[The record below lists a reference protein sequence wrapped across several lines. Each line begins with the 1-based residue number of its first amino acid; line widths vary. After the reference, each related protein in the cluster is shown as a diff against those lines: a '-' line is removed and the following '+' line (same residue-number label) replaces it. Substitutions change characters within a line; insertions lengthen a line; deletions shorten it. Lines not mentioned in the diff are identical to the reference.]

1 MSEYEITKEEKIK
14 FLAML
19 ECSRIDEEIK
29 ADVKNLKERGV
40 LLGFIAIIGG
50 GLTVLTG
57 LVSGIS
63 LLTLLIT
70 ILPIDILGSL
80 TVASIVNFKIIKN
93 LINNIKEFEKQTNGK
108 ITYKDYKKFI
118 KDGTIERW
126 KSDYKEEIN
135 NRIMEIEGYTLDSFN
150 LEDCE
155 NVSRSLSDFLEE
167 LIPFKYYLEVS
178 TPGIERKLKS
188 DKEYLIFK
196 GKDINLKLK
205 EAVDESG
212 EKQFVAK
219 IVDFDEKEGLTVF
232 AYKDKQDILIKKEN
246 IISAKLYSSE
256 I

>member
-1 MSEYEITKEEKIK
+1 MKRDKYNKSQSNDNAPFEYVNKRELMEKLEPLIDNTLMRFGLIPVEVELVRENHRW
-14 FLAML
+14 FL
-19 ECSRIDEEIK
+19 RIFIYST
-29 ADVKNLKERGV
+29 ER
-40 LLGFIAIIGG
+40 I
-50 GLTVLTG
+50 
-57 LVSGIS
+57 VS
-63 LLTLLIT
+63 
-70 ILPIDILGSL
+70 
-80 TVASIVNFKIIKN
+80 
-93 LINNIKEFEKQTNGK
+93 
-108 ITYKDYKKFI
+108 
-118 KDGTIERW
+118 
-126 KSDYKEEIN
+126 
-135 NRIMEIEGYTLDSFN
+135 

-178 TPGIERKLKS
+178 SPGVERKLKS

-232 AYKDKQDILIKKEN
+232 AYKDKKDILIKKEN
-246 IISAKLYSSE
+246 IQSAKLYSSE

>member
-155 NVSRSLSDFLEE
+155 KEKLNKKLETQ
-167 LIPFKYYLEVS
+167 S
-178 TPGIERKLKS
+178 NIEEI
-188 DKEYLIFK
+188 EYQLDDRETSK
-196 GKDINLKLK
+196 N
-205 EAVDESG
+205 
-212 EKQFVAK
+212 
-219 IVDFDEKEGLTVF
+219 T
-232 AYKDKQDILIKKEN
+232 EN
-246 IISAKLYSSE
+246 ERVL
-256 I
+256 